1 MTHRKTISAIVTVA
15 VLITAV
21 SNVRAEG
28 TEIVLAQQTSG
39 ATERHEPPN
48 GRIVPRSKS
57 NRF

>member
-1 MTHRKTISAIVTVA
+1 MTHRKIISAIVSVA

-21 SNVRAEG
+21 SSVRAEG
-28 TEIVLAQQTSG
+28 TAKALVHQTSG
-39 ATERHEPPN
+39 TAERHEPPN

>member
-28 TEIVLAQQTSG
+28 TEIVLALQTSG
-39 ATERHEPPN
+39 TTERHEPPN

-57 NRF
+57 NRY

>member
-1 MTHRKTISAIVTVA
+1 MTHCKTISAIVTVA

-28 TEIVLAQQTSG
+28 TAIALAHQTSG
-39 ATERHEPPN
+39 TTERHEPPN

-57 NRF
+57 KRF

>member
-28 TEIVLAQQTSG
+28 TEIVLAYQTSG

-48 GRIVPRSKS
+48 GRIVPLSKS